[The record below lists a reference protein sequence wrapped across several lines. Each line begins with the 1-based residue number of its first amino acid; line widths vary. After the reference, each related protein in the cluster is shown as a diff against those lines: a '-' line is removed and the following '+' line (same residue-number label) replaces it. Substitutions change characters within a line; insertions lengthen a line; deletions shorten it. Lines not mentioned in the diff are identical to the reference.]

1 MILDLPNRAGKA
13 VEDWLMDPID
23 ARAYACV
30 RIFYGILCLFVI
42 AETWPVAD
50 SLFSEVGMSWHRP
63 DLLFYI
69 PVKYIRSPGAV
80 KAFMA
85 FSALAALMMTFGL
98 LTRVSAVV
106 LYFWNFSYCAI
117 GYPAEAGYDGI
128 ARIVGFLMIWA
139 PTIRTWSLDA
149 RLFGPGE
156 AELPRYSLRL
166 MQVQLTIIYVAT
178 VWLKA
183 PDSYWRNGELMSY
196 FLMSMYAR
204 VPTWHW
210 AEWGR
215 TSALMSWFTL
225 IAEATIPFC
234 LFSPRFRRLGYFMGF
249 ALHGGIAFTS
259 TIFMFSLAMV
269 PLYMAFLTKEDVD
282 DMLALLARFRKQPK
296 LATASAGASVAA
308 PTGEQ
313 KEAAKAEPLKSDA
326 AKPEPAKPEPAKGE
340 KSKSEPPK
348 GDGGGKAK
356 GKKAS
361 AKSA

>member
-1 MILDLPNRAGKA
+1 MILDLVNRAGKG

-23 ARAYACV
+23 ARVYACV
-30 RIFYGILCLFVI
+30 RIAYGLLCFSVIL
-42 AETWPVAD
+42 ETWPVAD
-50 SLFSEVGMSWHRP
+50 ALFSDVGMSWHRP
-63 DLLFYI
+63 DLLPYL

-85 FSALAALMMTFGL
+85 FSALASLTMTFGL
-98 LTRVSAVV
+98 LTRLSAFA

-128 ARIVGFLMIWA
+128 ARIVGFVLLWA
-139 PTIRTWSLDA
+139 PAIRTWSLDE

-156 AELPRYSLRL
+156 AELPRYTLRL

-183 PDSYWRNGELMSY
+183 PDNYWRSGELMAY

-210 AEWGR
+210 AELGR
-215 TSALMSWFTL
+215 TSVLMSWFTL
-225 IAEATIPFC
+225 IAETTIPFC

-249 ALHGGIAFTS
+249 ALHAGIALTS

-269 PLYMAFLTKEDVD
+269 PLYMAFLTKQDID
-282 DMLALLARFRKQPK
+282 DSLALVARFRKQPK
-296 LATASAGASVAA
+296 LATASASATVPMTASAN
-308 PTGEQ
+308 EQ
-313 KEAAKAEPLKSDA
+313 KEAAKAEPIKSDE
-326 AKPEPAKPEPAKGE
+326 AKTEPAKA
-340 KSKSEPPK
+340 KSEPPK